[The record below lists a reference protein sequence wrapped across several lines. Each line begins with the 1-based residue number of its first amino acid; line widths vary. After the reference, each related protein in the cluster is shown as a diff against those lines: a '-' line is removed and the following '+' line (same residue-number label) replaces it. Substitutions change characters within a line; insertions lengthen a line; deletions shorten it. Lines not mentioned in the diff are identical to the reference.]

1 VAFGAPVS
9 FRDPWTRNCPRRTGQ
24 LLLCAGP
31 GVKLARLSAT
41 ARSDCPFELPD
52 DSMPLAASRSARALD
67 PSGALRALTATR
79 SQSATEVPRG
89 LPLSFR
95 MDTITAALPA
105 ASTAHIRVHHCTVF
119 DAPLRRVGG
128 GSTDPLLGPL
138 A

>member
-1 VAFGAPVS
+1 MRCPGCQACQ
-9 FRDPWTRNCPRRTGQ
+9 TQRNGSI
-24 LLLCAGP
+24 
-31 GVKLARLSAT
+31 RLPLRA
-41 ARSDCPFELPD
+41 PD

-79 SQSATEVPRG
+79 SQSATEVPRSR
-89 LPLSFR
+89 PLSFR
-95 MDTITAALPA
+95 MDTITEALAA